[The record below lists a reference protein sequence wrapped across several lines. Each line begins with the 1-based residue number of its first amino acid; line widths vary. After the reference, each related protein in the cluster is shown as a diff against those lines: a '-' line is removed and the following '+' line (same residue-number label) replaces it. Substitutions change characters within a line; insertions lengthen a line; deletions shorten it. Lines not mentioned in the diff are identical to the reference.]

1 MKSPVFFQAL
11 EEELGPVLKYLSG
24 HVLNAGCGERDL
36 TALFKE
42 NGAAAVGNCDRRSSI
57 PGAIL
62 CDLIDVPVASATYDA
77 IVCNA
82 VMEHVQFPDLVMK
95 ELRRLLKPGGH
106 LILCIPFLQ
115 PYHPRPDYRRYTM
128 EGMNEL
134 ARLHEFDVIEV
145 LPVHNIAQTI
155 TWITWSFL
163 EEKRKRF
170 LQLLLWAPFYLWN
183 RFCPGTDF
191 NLKLQANSFQ
201 AVLRKPAHQHHLDE
215 QPAGLEVLA

>member
-1 MKSPVFFQAL
+1 MKSPVHFQDL
-11 EEELGPVLKYLSG
+11 EAELRPVSKYLSG

-36 TALFKE
+36 TALFKA
-42 NGAAAVGNCDRRSSI
+42 NGAAAVDNCDRRSQI
-57 PGAIL
+57 RGAIL
-62 CDLIDVPVASATYDA
+62 CDLIDVPVPSATYDA

-115 PYHPRPDYRRYTM
+115 PYHPRPDYRRYTQ

-134 ARLHEFDVIEV
+134 ARVHEFDVIEM

-155 TWITWSFL
+155 TWIAWSYL
-163 EEKRKRF
+163 EEKRKHF
-170 LQLLLWAPFYLWN
+170 LQLLLWAPFYLWS

-191 NLKLQANSFQ
+191 NLKVQANSFQ
-201 AVLRKPAHQHHLDE
+201 AVLRKSAREHSLDE
-215 QPAGLEVLA
+215 QPVRSTVLV